1 MAATIKGAE
10 YFYTTVTDRPGEAY
24 NLLSQLA
31 DSDATVLAFSAVPIG
46 PDQTQLMVFPQNV
59 DAFVRASER
68 AGVKLAGPHH
78 AILVRGDDNLGSLI
92 EIHRKLF
99 DANINIY
106 ASSGVTAD
114 CGRFGYLVHVREED
128 FERASLVLGA

>member
-1 MAATIKGAE
+1 MAATIDRAA
-10 YFYTTVTDRPGEAY
+10 YFYTTVRDRPGEAY
-24 NLLSQLA
+24 NLLSRLA
-31 DSDATVLAFSAVPIG
+31 NSDATVLAFSAVPAG
-46 PDQTQLMVFPQNV
+46 SEYTQMMVFPRNV
-59 DAFVRASER
+59 DAFLRACEQSGIGLE
-68 AGVKLAGPHH
+68 GPHH
-78 AILVRGDDNLGSLI
+78 AILVRGDDNLGTLT

-128 FERASLVLGA
+128 FERAAMVLGT

>member
-1 MAATIKGAE
+1 MAATISRAE

-24 NLLSQLA
+24 SLLSQLA
-31 DSDATVLAFSAVPIG
+31 SSDATMLAFSAVPMG
-46 PDQTQLMVFPQNV
+46 SDQTQLMVFPQNV
-59 DAFVRASER
+59 QAFVRASET
-68 AGVKLAGPHH
+68 AGIDLAGPHH
-78 AILVRGDDNLGSLI
+78 AILVRGDDKLGSLI

-99 DANINIY
+99 DANINIF

-128 FERASLVLGA
+128 FERASMVLGA

>member
-1 MAATIKGAE
+1 MAATIKRAE

-31 DSDATVLAFSAVPIG
+31 DSEATVLAFSAVPMG

-68 AGVKLAGPHH
+68 AGVNLEGPHH
-78 AILVRGDDNLGSLI
+78 AILVRGDDKLGSLI

-99 DANINIY
+99 DADINIY

-114 CGRFGYLVHVREED
+114 CGRFGYLVHVKEED
-128 FERASLVLGA
+128 FERASMVLGA

>member
-1 MAATIKGAE
+1 MAATITSAQ
-10 YFYTTVTDRPGEAY
+10 YFYTTVSDRPGEAY

-31 DSDATVLAFSAVPIG
+31 KSDAAVLAFSAVPMG
-46 PDQTQLMVFPQNV
+46 PDQTQLRVFPKNAE
-59 DAFVRASER
+59 AFARASER
-68 AGVKLAGPHH
+68 AGINLAGPHH
-78 AILVRGDDNLGSLI
+78 AILVRGDDDLGSLI

-114 CGRFGYLVHVREED
+114 CGRFGYLVHVKEED
-128 FERASLVLGA
+128 FERASMVLGA